1 VDFLLKIEGLYKD
14 KKGNLVNNITLEIPH
29 GSSVSLECSN
39 YVSDLLVDLVLGREV
54 PARGSIYINDLPNTD
69 YIKNN
74 PGRIGIV
81 PRTDAFYDYMTI
93 DEYLRL
99 FAGIT
104 RTELN
109 YKEVMLKLALLDIR
123 HMRIAKLS
131 YTQKRRVSFARERLK
146 QPELL
151 LFQDPILNVDGDSAR
166 IIIENI
172 DELCADGTSVLLT
185 SVFFKDTVLVGEKA
199 YRLDAAG
206 LVALGDGSEAETQ
219 TLARETK
226 IYKLEKI
233 PAKVEGKIL
242 LFEPKEIDYVESE
255 QGLCNLFVRGEKF
268 SCNLLLSDLEERLTH
283 FGFFRCHRSYLVNLQ
298 RVREIITWSRNSYS
312 LILEDKQK
320 SSIPLSKGRLDELKE
335 ILNL

>member
-1 VDFLLKIEGLYKD
+1 MLKIEGLYKD

-109 YKEVMLKLALLDIR
+109 YKEVMLKLALLDIG

-185 SVFFKDTVLVGEKA
+185 SVFFKDTVLVGDKA

-268 SCNLLLSDLEERLTH
+268 SCNLLLTDLEERLTH